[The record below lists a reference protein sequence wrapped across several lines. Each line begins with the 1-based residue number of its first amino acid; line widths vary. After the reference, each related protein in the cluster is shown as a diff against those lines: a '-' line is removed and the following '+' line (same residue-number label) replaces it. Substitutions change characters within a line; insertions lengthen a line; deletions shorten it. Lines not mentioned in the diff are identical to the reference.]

1 MAKPTVIPIQPMNP
15 RSRNITQGKSRAPNR
30 SMYYA
35 MGYEEADFVK
45 PMVGVA
51 NGHSTITPCN
61 SGLQK
66 LADAAIAGIEEAGGN
81 AQVFGTPT
89 ISDGM
94 AMGTEGMKYSLV
106 SREVISDC
114 IETCVQGQWMDGVLV
129 VGGCDKN
136 MPGGM
141 MGMLRANVP
150 AIYVYG
156 GTILPGRWKG
166 RDLNIVSVFEAVGE
180 NAAGKISDQ
189 ELKDIEQHAIPGTGS
204 CGGMYTANT
213 MSSAFEALGMSLP
226 YSSTMANPHD
236 EKENSAKESARVL
249 IEAIKMDLKPRDIVT
264 RKSIENAVSVIMAT
278 GGSTNAVLHFLAI
291 AHAAGVP
298 WSIDDFERIRQRVP
312 VLCDLKPSGRYLA
325 VDLHQ
330 AGGIPQVMKILL
342 NAGLLHGDCIT
353 ISGQT
358 IAETLAGVP
367 DEPPN
372 PQVIRPLSDA
382 LYPQGHLAILKGNL
396 SPEGAVAKITGL
408 KNPVITGPARVF
420 DDEQSALAA
429 ILDGRIQAGDVM
441 VLRYLG
447 PKGGPGMPEMLAP
460 TGALIGA
467 VLFRLLQAL
476 GQIDVVINI
485 LYVLMLGSI
494 GTLMMREAIGAL
506 VHHAF
511 TVLDLSRVEAACLP
525 ENLPSRGVLE
535 RTGFKYEGVAQSYL
549 QDLLRLGSEAA
560 SALPWLSAL
569 LSPDRWLLWLGVLFV
584 LSVYYF
590 PTGVVGRLRS
600 SRAGA

>member
-1 MAKPTVIPIQPMNP
+1 MDTKTIQTHRLNA
-15 RSRNITQGKSRAPNR
+15 RSANITEGKARAANR
-30 SMYYA
+30 SMFYG
-35 MGYEEADFVK
+35 MGYTEGDFRK

-66 LADAAIAGIEEAGGN
+66 LADAAIAGIQEAGGN

-114 IETCVQGQWMDGVLV
+114 IETCVQGQWMDGVVV

-156 GTILPGRWKG
+156 GTILPGKWKG

-236 EKENSAKESARVL
+236 EKQNSAKESARVL
-249 IEAIKMDLKPRDIVT
+249 IEAIRNDLKPRDIVT
-264 RKSIENAVSVIMAT
+264 RQAIENAVSVIMAT

-291 AHAAGVP
+291 AHAAGVD
-298 WSIDDFERIRQRVP
+298 WSIDDFERIRKRVP
-312 VLCDLKPSGRYLA
+312 VICDLKPSGKYLA
-325 VDLHQ
+325 VDLHE

-342 NAGLLHGDCIT
+342 NAGLLHGDCLTIT
-353 ISGQT
+353 GKT
-358 IAETLAGVP
+358 IAETLKDVP
-367 DEPPN
+367 DQPRAD
-372 PQVIRPLSDA
+372 QDVIRPIDKA
-382 LYPQGHLAILKGNL
+382 LYKEGHLAILKGNL

-420 DDEQSALAA
+420 DDEQSALKA
-429 ILDGRIQAGDVM
+429 ILDGKIVAGDVM

-467 VLFRLLQAL
+467 GLGESVGLITDGRFSGGTWGMVVGHVAPEAAAGGLIAFIQEGDSITIDAHQLKLELNVPEAEIAQRKKGWQPPAPRYTRGVQAKFAH
-476 GQIDVVINI
+476 NA
-485 LYVLMLGSI
+485 SS
-494 GTLMMREAIGAL
+494 ASKGA
-506 VHHAF
+506 
-511 TVLDLSRVEAACLP
+511 VLDD
-525 ENLPSRGVLE
+525 
-535 RTGFKYEGVAQSYL
+535 F
-549 QDLLRLGSEAA
+549 
-560 SALPWLSAL
+560 
-569 LSPDRWLLWLGVLFV
+569 
-584 LSVYYF
+584 
-590 PTGVVGRLRS
+590 
-600 SRAGA
+600 

>member
-1 MAKPTVIPIQPMNP
+1 MESREAALHTLTFATP
-15 RSRNITQGKSRAPNR
+15 RKTPAMTQQDKDSAGDAINRRSKNITEGTARAPNR

-35 MGYEEADFVK
+35 MGYEAGDFKK

-61 SGLQK
+61 SGLQR

-136 MPGGM
+136 MPGGL

-156 GTILPGRWKG
+156 GTILPGHYKG
-166 RDLNIVSVFEAVGE
+166 KDLNIVSVFEAVGE
-180 NAAGKISDQ
+180 HAAGRMSDEDLLQ
-189 ELKDIEQHAIPGTGS
+189 IERRAIPGTGS

-213 MSSAFEALGMSLP
+213 MSSSFEALGISLP

-236 EKENSAKESARVL
+236 EKMNSAKESAKVL
-249 IEAIKMDLKPRDIVT
+249 IEAIKKNIKPRDIVT
-264 RKSIENAVSVIMAT
+264 KKAIENAVAVIMAT

-291 AHAAGVP
+291 AHTAEVD
-298 WSIDDFERIRQRVP
+298 WTIDDFERIRQRTP
-312 VLCDLKPSGRYLA
+312 VLCDLKPSGKYLA
-325 VDLHQ
+325 VDLHK
-330 AGGIPQVMKILL
+330 AGGIPQVMKTLL
-342 NAGLLHGDCIT
+342 VAGLLHGDCLT

-358 IAETLAGVP
+358 IAEVLKDIP
-367 DEPPN
+367 DAPRAD
-372 PQVIRPLSDA
+372 QDVIRPIDRPMYA
-382 LYPQGHLAILKGNL
+382 QGHLAILKGNL
-396 SPEGAVAKITGL
+396 SPEGCVAKITGL
-408 KNPVITGPARVF
+408 KNPVMTGPARVF
-420 DDEQSALAA
+420 DDEQSALTA
-429 ILDGRIQAGDVM
+429 ILAGKIVAGDVM

-460 TGALIGA
+460 TGALVGAGLGESVGLITDGRFSGGTWGMVVGHVAPEAAAGGNIAFIQEGDSITIDAKQLLLQLNISDADLAQRKVGWKAPLPRYMRGVQAKFAFNASSASKGA
-467 VLFRLLQAL
+467 VL
-476 GQIDVVINI
+476 DD
-485 LYVLMLGSI
+485 Y
-494 GTLMMREAIGAL
+494 
-506 VHHAF
+506 
-511 TVLDLSRVEAACLP
+511 
-525 ENLPSRGVLE
+525 
-535 RTGFKYEGVAQSYL
+535 
-549 QDLLRLGSEAA
+549 
-560 SALPWLSAL
+560 
-569 LSPDRWLLWLGVLFV
+569 
-584 LSVYYF
+584 
-590 PTGVVGRLRS
+590 
-600 SRAGA
+600 